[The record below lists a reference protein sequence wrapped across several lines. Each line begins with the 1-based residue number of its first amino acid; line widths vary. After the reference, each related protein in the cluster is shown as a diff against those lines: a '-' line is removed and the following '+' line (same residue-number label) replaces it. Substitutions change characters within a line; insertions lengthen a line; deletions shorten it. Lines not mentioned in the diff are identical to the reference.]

1 MTDKLKTWFTALP
14 LSLFVLNAAVANEAN
29 TNEHKDNG
37 TGHTISNAD
46 DVRHTDSNTGIDVD
60 TVAETGDQPQ
70 KMINDNSDYFEQMQ
84 QRRREVQ
91 QAQREAYLRH
101 LERRAQQAPADYPMP
116 KDTQQRRE
124 LFIKQMEERRQMAER
139 IRNEYR
145 KAAEMRRKERLQ
157 KMNQTSTKSA
167 SADKA

>member
-1 MTDKLKTWFTALP
+1 MTDKLKIWFTVLP
-14 LSLFVLNAAVANEAN
+14 LSLFVLSAVVANESN

-46 DVRHTDSNTGIDVD
+46 DVRHTDSNTGINVD

-70 KMINDNSDYFEQMQ
+70 NRFNDNSDYFEQMQ

-101 LERRAQQAPADYPMP
+101 LERRAQQAPVEIVDTNIAAAD
-116 KDTQQRRE
+116 DVIIEARGDCNRGV
-124 LFIKQMEERRQMAER
+124 R
-139 IRNEYR
+139 IANNDFKGKNVRI
-145 KAAEMRRKERLQ
+145 A
-157 KMNQTSTKSA
+157 STVKCGVS
-167 SADKA
+167 DY